1 MTDISLGILPTLLG
15 YQLRRAQL
23 AVFENFAEVVGA
35 SELTPGQF
43 GVLVVIDA
51 NPGLSQTRLGGAL
64 GVDRSTVVAVIDRLE
79 QRGLVLRQAG
89 KDRRHLLRGLTF
101 GQHHL
106 GESSAQRTVV
116 IHLGEIHILEG
127 KMPQAGNGLV
137 RRELAPAHL
146 LEEFADRVRIQESIQ
161 QSAFS

>member
-51 NPGLSQTRLGGAL
+51 NPGLSQTRLGNAL

-79 QRGLVLRQAG
+79 QRGLVLRQAAPN
-89 KDRRHLLRGLTF
+89 DRRSHALHLSEEGKAALHRLMERVRLHEQAITRDLSEGERAELIALLR
-101 GQHHL
+101 
-106 GESSAQRTVV
+106 
-116 IHLGEIHILEG
+116 
-127 KMPQAGNGLV
+127 
-137 RRELAPAHL
+137 
-146 LEEFADRVRIQESIQ
+146 RI
-161 QSAFS
+161 ARD